1 MRNFCLAVLVSA
13 AGAVAAESPVT
24 FHKDVEPVLQK
35 HCQGC
40 HRPGEIG
47 PMSFMTYEAARPW
60 AKAIKQSASSGKM
73 PPWHA
78 APGTPHKFANDR
90 SLSPRELQVLRAWAD
105 TGAQKGSPADA
116 PRPVSFT
123 DGWSISKPDLILKPE
138 KSFPIPAQGTVEY
151 TYYIV
156 PQKFEKDTW
165 VTEMELRPAARAQVH
180 HIIAYVRPPGSSW
193 LKGYPR
199 GEYFVPKSM
208 EDRERPADGER
219 VSQWRE
225 FLVGYAPGYGGLK
238 TRDGAAKLIAAG
250 SDMIFELHFTTNG
263 KASEDASSLG
273 LVLAKSEPARRAI
286 TDGAVNSRFE
296 IPAGANAYSAQ
307 AAVVIQEPATLLLLN
322 PHMHLRGRAFEY
334 RAVFPDGSKQVLLSV
349 PRYDFNWQTDYIFAD
364 PIALPKGTRIEC
376 TAWWDNSANN
386 PHNPDPSKPVHWGDQ
401 SWEEMF
407 VGFFELEFDRKLD
420 PSDVFKK
427 VRGGQKPEPLPAPVA
442 RPTE

>member
-1 MRNFCLAVLVSA
+1 MRWLWLVTASAGLAC
-13 AGAVAAESPVT
+13 AGAEGQVT

-47 PMSFMTYEAARPW
+47 PMSLMTYEAARPW
-60 AKAIKQSASSGKM
+60 AKAIKQSVVAGKM

-90 SLSPRELQVLRAWAD
+90 SLSAAELDVLKAWAD
-105 TGAQKGSPADA
+105 TGAAKGDVKDA
-116 PRPVSFT
+116 PRPMAFT
-123 DGWSISKPDLILKPE
+123 DGWSIAKPE
-138 KSFPIPAQGTVEY
+138 LTMRPAKSFRIPANGTVEY
-151 TYYIV
+151 TYYIF
-156 PQKFEKDTW
+156 PEKFERDTW
-165 VTEMELRPAARAQVH
+165 ITELELRPQARGQVH

-208 EDRERPADGER
+208 EDRERPAEGER

-238 TRDGAAKLIAAG
+238 MRPGAAKLIQAG
-250 SDMIFELHFTTNG
+250 SDMVFELHYTTNG
-263 KASEDASSLG
+263 KPAEDASSLG

-296 IPAGANAYSAQ
+296 IPPGDSGYKAE
-307 AAVVIQEPATLLLLN
+307 AAVVIQEAATLLLLN
-322 PHMHLRGRAFEY
+322 PHMHLRGKAFEY
-334 RAVFPDGSKQVLLSV
+334 RAVYPDGRREVLLSV
-349 PRYDFNWQTDYIFAD
+349 PRYDFNWQTDYLFAD

-376 TAWWDNSANN
+376 TAWWDNSPNN

-401 SWEEMF
+401 SWEEMM
-407 VGFFELEFDRKLD
+407 VGFFALEFDRKLD
-420 PSDVFKK
+420 PADVFKK
-427 VRGGQKPEPLPAPVA
+427 VRVGPSPAPA
-442 RPTE
+442 RKNSGE